1 MKKKKIYKAL
11 GLMSGTSMDG
21 VDASIVASIDGERD
35 FTIIENQYFN
45 YDKDLYQK
53 LTNLRDKIYC
63 SKDLNMYSVELKAI
77 EKEITLFHA
86 KITNTMIKKNTDWEP
101 DIIGFHGQTIF
112 HDFNE
117 KLSVQLGDGNLLSQL
132 TKKTVVYDFRQN
144 DLNNGGQGAP
154 LTPIFHQ
161 TIKSSLEDNW
171 WPVIFLNIG
180 GISNVTS
187 TSKLPTILSLNKY
200 SKNNS
205 ENKVFAGDIAP
216 GNCLIDEWIRKNSK
230 HRYDKDGLI
239 AKSGEVNKLIL
250 NQALDNYSG
259 DTQISIPSPSLDV
272 KDFDISFVRGLSLED
287 GAATLTHLTAALIS
301 EGMTQFMSKNYPNE
315 ENILTKAT
323 ILICGG
329 GRKNKHLI
337 EILKKNLH
345 VGSIELIDEY
355 GFDGDFIESQAF
367 GYLAIRS
374 YLGLP
379 ITFPNTTGCKE
390 PTTGGVIVKNY

>member
-1 MKKKKIYKAL
+1 MKKNYTAL

-21 VDASIVASIDGERD
+21 VDASTIFSDGN
-35 FTIIENQYFN
+35 TGTVTSIENQYFE

-53 LTNLRDKIYC
+53 LTNLRDKITI
-63 SKDLNMYSVELKAI
+63 SKDLKNFFEDLNTI

-86 KITNTMIKKNTDWEP
+86 KIVNEMIKSHPKFEI
-101 DIIGFHGQTIF
+101 DIVGFHGQTIF
-112 HDFNE
+112 HNAEE
-117 KLSVQLGDGNLLSQL
+117 KISVQLGDGKLLSQL
-132 TKKTVVYDFRQN
+132 IKKKVVYNFRQN
-144 DLNNGGQGAP
+144 DLKNGGQGAP

-187 TSKLPTILSLNKY
+187 TTKLPTILSLNKN
-200 SKNNS
+200 SEKKS
-205 ENKVFAGDIAP
+205 ENKLFAGDIAP

-239 AKSGEVNKLIL
+239 AKSGKVNELIL

-259 DTQISIPSPSLDV
+259 GAHVSFSQQSLDI
-272 KDFDISFVRGLSLED
+272 KDFDISFARGLSLED
-287 GAATLTHLTAALIS
+287 GAATLTYLTAQLIS
-301 EGMTQFMSKNYPNE
+301 EGMTQFISKKYPNE
-315 ENILTKAT
+315 KNTLTKAT

-329 GRKNKHLI
+329 GRKNNYLI

-345 VGSIELIDEY
+345 VGSIEIIDKY
-355 GFDGDFIESQAF
+355 GYDGDFIESQAF